1 MNVNSLSN
9 QSSLSSLNLDFTV
22 NLKMEDTL
30 LDQLKPIFPNLTE
43 EVILISIRHPSNN
56 TDPLSPQS
64 VFMSCIDDLLQLRTF
79 SLASAEPQKKQ
90 TLSSDGKS
98 MNNLSDIHYFFFYN
112 LILGELQGS

>member
-64 VFMSCIDDLLQLRTF
+64 VFLSCIDDLLQLRTF
-79 SLASAEPQKKQ
+79 SLAMAEPQKKQ
-90 TLSSDGKS
+90 TLWSDGKS
-98 MNNLSDIHYFFFYN
+98 MNNLSNIH
-112 LILGELQGS
+112 